1 MSIIPNGIIQIE
13 YAIWHTGLSS
23 ENFVPRKSK
32 AKADLVAIGRRIR
45 ELRAGERQDDFAPEL
60 GITQGQLSKIE
71 RGVLAPSVDVLLRL
85 RERFRKSVDWILS
98 GAR

>member
-1 MSIIPNGIIQIE
+1 MCGGDREAPV
-13 YAIWHTGLSS
+13 YRDRW
-23 ENFVPRKSK
+23 
-32 AKADLVAIGRRIR
+32 RRIR
-45 ELRAGERQDDFAPEL
+45 ELRAAERQDDFAPEL

-98 GAR
+98 GE